1 MAAVMYPFIFLG
13 RLLSMKPQILLG
25 VRWSFPP
32 PGSEQTNSY
41 MSKINVNTPKYWRL
55 PVQNGDDQR
64 EVKKVR
70 KVENTPRKPE
80 PADWQKEIDRL
91 FNKFG
96 KENVKDF
103 RKKLLSFEFDPG
115 AEEGDKTGF
124 ITYDADGNP
133 RGVYQDF
140 SEDVI
145 EQKKA
150 DFEKQIDE
158 YLENNSPCYPGCYD
172 WVRKEL
178 EDIKNTK
185 VSEEQKKRF
194 FEILD
199 HIEEVERKNRQKYE
213 KGWHED
219 ITNWDDVVNHNATP
233 VYRTDVELLNKIRE
247 MKKHPGVRPIPSI
260 TTLWGFEQ
268 IAAKI
273 CELHQ
278 KKNADYGDAAYE
290 SYKDFGLVS
299 YVIRLGDKFRR
310 LKTLTSPG
318 YEQQV
323 KTESIEDTLM
333 DLAAYSIMAIEALHK
348 K

>member
-1 MAAVMYPFIFLG
+1 MLLIIFLG
-13 RLLSMKPQILLG
+13 RLLVMKPWILLG

-32 PGSEQTNSY
+32 PGSEQTNRY

-55 PVQNGDDQR
+55 PVQNGDDQQ
-64 EVKKVR
+64 EVEKK

-80 PADWQKEIDRL
+80 PADWEKEINRL

-96 KENVKDF
+96 KENVKKVKD
-103 RKKLLSFEFDPG
+103 KIISFDPG
-115 AEEGDKTGF
+115 AEEGDKAGF
-124 ITYDADGNP
+124 ITYDKEGNP
-133 RGVYQDF
+133 HGVYHDF
-140 SEDVI
+140 SKDEQPEDVKELL

-150 DFEKQIDE
+150 EFEKEIDE
-158 YLENNSPCYPGCYD
+158 YLNNSPYTGYD

-178 EDIKNTK
+178 EEIKNTK
-185 VSEEQKKRF
+185 VSEDQKKRF

-199 HIEEVERKNRQKYE
+199 RIEEVERKNHQKYE

-219 ITNWDDVVNHNATP
+219 ITNWDDVVNHNASP
-233 VYRTDVELLNKIRE
+233 IYRTDVELLNKIRE
-247 MKKHPGVRPIPSI
+247 MRKHPGEQPFSIPSI
-260 TTLWGFEQ
+260 TTAWDFDQ
-268 IAAKI
+268 IANKI
-273 CELHQ
+273 CQLHA

-318 YEQQV
+318 YEQQI